1 MTITCQPMDATA
13 GAPTYSATNERQANA
28 PLYGGGSGLS
38 MRAVP
43 GLRVGT
49 STNVLT
55 ATSTTWTLGPCSAVL
70 SPAASTA
77 QGSYRWASDANVS
90 GSVTAADAT
99 YTRKDIVYI
108 QVNDSSSGDGSGAL
122 SAPVLYLA
130 GTPSATPDTTMPE
143 TPARSLLVG
152 IITVPPAGGGSPS
165 VVLNAARFVAAG
177 GIQPVADSAVQG
189 ALAPYEGLRVDR
201 LDLDR
206 ELRYNGTRW
215 VGGRASV
222 ALDSLYLPL
231 GAGYA
236 PPQVSQNADGD
247 VIMEGAWQRA
257 SATLTML
264 SNTQYPLGVIPA
276 GYRPM
281 TKKMIIVPT
290 STAMGG
296 WGRLYVATN
305 GDVTFET
312 PTAFTS
318 IAAAS
323 TFIIADGAS
332 WPTS

>member
-1 MTITCQPMDATA
+1 M
-13 GAPTYSATNERQANA
+13 NERQANA
-28 PLYGGGSGLS
+28 PLYGGGSGVALK
-38 MRAVP
+38 AVQ
-43 GLRVGT
+43 GFRVGT
-49 STNVLT
+49 GSVLT
-55 ATSTTWTLGPCSAVL
+55 ATSTTWTLTPCSAVI
-70 SPAASTA
+70 SPAAATA
-77 QGSYRWASDANVS
+77 QGSYRWASDANVT
-90 GSVTAADAT
+90 GAVTAADAT
-99 YTRKDIVYI
+99 YSRKDIVYV

-122 SAPVLYLA
+122 TAPVSYLA
-130 GTPSATPDTTMPE
+130 GTPSASPVAPSL
-143 TPARSLLVG
+143 PARSFLVG
-152 IITVPPAGGGSPS
+152 TISVPVSGGGSPT
-165 VVLNAARFVAAG
+165 VVLNPARFVAAG
-177 GIQPVADSAVQG
+177 GIQPVADATEQ
-189 ALAPYEGLRVDR
+189 ATLTAYEGLRVYR
-201 LDLDR
+201 ADLDR
-206 ELRYNGTRW
+206 VLMYNGSRW
-215 VGGRASV
+215 VGGRSTLSLDALYV
-222 ALDSLYLPL
+222 AM

-257 SATLTML
+257 TGTLTML
-264 SNTQYPLGVIPA
+264 SNTQYPLGVIPS